1 MRIRWRI
8 FSFLFGFGFVAYV
21 QQKSITV
28 AAERMM
34 PELGLSQ
41 LQIGWLLQAFVLGY
55 AIFQMPGGVF
65 GQRLGARRTF
75 VIIGLTAFLATVA
88 TPLAPA
94 VFSGQALFLALLG
107 VQVMLGCAQGAIFPV
122 SAGVFEAWFP
132 PDRWSLVQGLQ
143 TMGLGLG
150 AALAPPLIATLMAN
164 QGWQLALL
172 WASLP
177 ALVLIA
183 LWAWYGRN
191 TPHEHPSVSPKELA
205 EIGTLDPATGGGLQP
220 GDDNRVHSS
229 ISFKQLLRLLGNRN
243 VLLLAISYLCMNY
256 TFYLLSTW
264 VFLYL
269 VQERKF
275 SLLESGWLA
284 TAPPLV
290 AALGAGVGG
299 AVTSILCRK
308 FGDRWGFRLV
318 PLVAMPAAAVLL
330 LLAVNATNPYL
341 AVVALATC
349 FGCVELT
356 EGAFWGGGMA
366 VGRGDTMAV
375 CGFMNTGGNLGG
387 IIGIPIVA
395 HFSGQHLW
403 SVAFWVGAGFA
414 LLSALAWLG
423 IDVAAPIAAGSPP
436 VDAGSLRDDAGPP
449 RDYAQSPDAVGMPG
463 HVGQ

>member
-1 MRIRWRI
+1 MQTIAWPFARIRWRI
-8 FSFLFGFGFVAYV
+8 FSFLFGFGFIAYV

-41 LQIGWLLQAFVLGY
+41 LQIGWLEQAFVLGY

-75 VIIGLTAFLATVA
+75 IIIGLTAFLATVA
-88 TPLAPA
+88 TPLAPDL
-94 VFSGQALFLALLG
+94 FGGRALFVALLA
-107 VQVMLGCAQGAIFPV
+107 VQVLLGCSQGAIFPV

-132 PDRWSLVQGLQ
+132 PIRWSYVQGLQ

-150 AALAPPLIATLMAN
+150 AALTPPLIASLMAAL
-164 QGWQLALL
+164 GWQPALL
-172 WASLP
+172 LTSLP

-183 LWAWYGRN
+183 LWGWYGRN
-191 TPHEHPSVSPKELA
+191 TPREHPSVTAEELA
-205 EIGTLDPATGGGLQP
+205 EIGWAPDGGAASGGAAIGTDGVSQDAAHHGADPQT
-220 GDDNRVHSS
+220 S
-229 ISFKQLLRLLGNRN
+229 ISLRRLVHLVGDRS
-243 VLLLAISYLCMNY
+243 VLLLAVSYMCMNY
-256 TFYLLSTW
+256 TFYLLSNW

-284 TAPPLV
+284 AAPPL
-290 AALGAGVGG
+290 AAAIGAGIGG
-299 AVTSILCRK
+299 VATGVCCK
-308 FGDRWGFRLV
+308 HFGARWGFRLV
-318 PLVAMPAAAVLL
+318 PMVAMPLAGGLL

-356 EGAFWGGGMA
+356 EGAFWGAGMT

-387 IIGIPIVA
+387 IISIPIVA
-395 HFSGQHLW
+395 YFSGQHLW
-403 SVAFWVGAGFA
+403 FTAFFIGTGFA
-414 LLSALAWLG
+414 LVSAVAWLG
-423 IDVAAPIAAGSPP
+423 IDVAPAE
-436 VDAGSLRDDAGPP
+436 DAGAQPLNADTGTAGA
-449 RDYAQSPDAVGMPG
+449 Y
-463 HVGQ
+463 

>member
-8 FSFLFGFGFVAYV
+8 FSFLFGFGFMAYV
-21 QQKSITV
+21 QQKGITV

-41 LQIGWLLQAFVLGY
+41 LQIGWLEQAFVWGY

-75 VIIGLTAFLATVA
+75 VIIGLTAFLATIA
-88 TPLAPA
+88 TPLAPH
-94 VFSGQALFLALLG
+94 VFNGQALFLALLG
-107 VQVMLGCAQGAIFPV
+107 VQVLLGCSQGAIFPV

-132 PDRWSLVQGLQ
+132 PNRWSFVQGLQ

-150 AALAPPLIATLMAN
+150 AALTPPLIASLMAN
-164 QGWQLALL
+164 LGWQLALL

-191 TPHEHPSVSPKELA
+191 TPHEHPSVSANELA
-205 EIGTLDPATGGGLQP
+205 EIGTLQPAKGGRHQP
-220 GDDNRVHSS
+220 VDDARVHSS
-229 ISFKQLLRLLGNRN
+229 ISLGQLLRLLGDRN
-243 VLLLAISYLCMNY
+243 VLLLAISYMCMNY
-256 TFYLLSTW
+256 TFYLLSNW
-264 VFLYL
+264 MFLYL

-284 TAPPLV
+284 TAPPLA

-299 AVTSILCRK
+299 AVTSVLCRQ

-330 LLAVNATNPYL
+330 LLAVNATSPYL

-356 EGAFWGGGMA
+356 EGAFWGGGMT
-366 VGRGDTMAV
+366 VGRGDTMSV

-387 IIGIPIVA
+387 IISIPIVA
-395 HFSGQHLW
+395 YFSGQHLW
-403 SVAFWVGAGFA
+403 HVAFLVGAGCA

-423 IDVAAPIAAGSPP
+423 IDVASPIDATSPP
-436 VDAGSLRDDAGPP
+436 LDAEMRAGA
-449 RDYAQSPDAVGMPG
+449 Y
-463 HVGQ
+463 

>member
-8 FSFLFGFGFVAYV
+8 FSFLFSFGFVAYL

-41 LQIGWLLQAFVLGY
+41 LQIGWLEQAFVLGY

-75 VIIGLTAFLATVA
+75 VIIGLMAFLATVA
-88 TPLAPA
+88 TPLAPGF
-94 VFSGQALFLALLG
+94 FSGGALFAALLG
-107 VQVMLGCAQGAIFPV
+107 AQVLLGCSQGAVFPV

-132 PDRWSLVQGLQ
+132 PDRWSFVQGLQ
-143 TMGLGLG
+143 TMGLSLG
-150 AALAPPLIATLMAN
+150 AALTPPLIASLMATV
-164 QGWQLALL
+164 GWQPALL
-172 WASLP
+172 WSSLP

-183 LWAWYGRN
+183 LWAWYGRD
-191 TPHEHPSVSPKELA
+191 TPHEHPAVSERELA
-205 EIGTLDPATGGGLQP
+205 EIGTHPAAPGAGG
-220 GDDNRVHSS
+220 DAAVHSS
-229 ISFKQLLRLLGNRN
+229 ISLKQLLRLLGNRN
-243 VLLLAISYLCMNY
+243 VMLLAISYMCMNY
-256 TFYLLSTW
+256 TFYLLSNW

-284 TAPPLV
+284 TAPPLA
-290 AALGAGVGG
+290 AALGAGIGG
-299 AVTSILCRK
+299 VLTGIFCRR

-318 PLVAMPAAAVLL
+318 PLVAMPVSAVLL
-330 LLAVNATNPYL
+330 LLAVNASNPYL
-341 AVVALATC
+341 AVVALAAC

-356 EGAFWGGGMA
+356 EGAFWAGGMT

-387 IIGIPIVA
+387 IISIPIVA
-395 HFSGQHLW
+395 YISGRHLW
-403 SVAFWVGAGFA
+403 FLAFLIGAGLA
-414 LLSALAWLG
+414 LVSALAWLG
-423 IDVAAPIAAGSPP
+423 IDVAAPIDAASPP
-436 VDAGSLRDDAGPP
+436 LDAEVRAG
-449 RDYAQSPDAVGMPG
+449 A
-463 HVGQ
+463 